1 MNFFSAIGEFISLV
15 FGNWIGSLI
24 GLGVGIVISLIL
36 GTKVFKGPVLGSIV
50 GFFLCLLL
58 MVAGASI
65 QYAVTPKPKVDA
77 DILNPEEVIQE
88 LDKEFEDSYK
98 NTNGLTYPEY
108 QDAQNDDACP
118 TSTDFVLE
126 MDVVDYGDFINFVY
140 KDNNNKYRNVT
151 FIINADKVYID
162 GLFDAV
168 VYFPVEYKTA
178 LFGAVTYDHYIA
190 FNNPKWNTI
199 WQNFGYYP
207 KFREQDRIGEHCWG
221 IGELFADTYINQVSL
236 STNNASKYCSG
247 YYTMPIIGY
256 LAVNSETLKS
266 ATKFLPDYVSTYFNR
281 FMDGEAELLGFA
293 DEMYSK
299 VNTFYTY
306 LFKAVQEMRYNES
319 ATIDTTDFICKVI
332 PEAER
337 ENYPVSE
344 SYKEKYPEI
353 EYYSV
358 YRCNTAV
365 KLTYKKGNE
374 TIDATDYQVD
384 FVEEEEKSEDTA
396 PEDTEA
402 PTYKSLLNIKLNNA
416 NSADITEID
425 FVENPVVISINN
437 VELNFNK
444 IYTFDALAEIQSGFE
459 MLLEKGQ
466 TYNFTIV
473 SNALIFD
480 KTQGSFEL
488 KYDEANL
495 TFDYTYSNG
504 YINYGVTL
512 APIGT
517 VDISIID
524 LVSNPVV
531 IILSNAENTYTF
543 EFNDNSQLN
552 SVISQDIKF
561 GTYAY
566 TITSNQ
572 LLFGTTDGY
581 LSVNTANRQCIFNYV
596 LNAEDS
602 IQTKLNITNY
612 SVANNLHLHG
622 ESSVNSAIYEYFNSM
637 FTAEVNIYDSTGYK
651 LIKTIVDAPI
661 QFITLDGGAPKCV
674 ELDLNNGEEYLM
686 QIKFTSSESSSLVL
700 LTEVESFT
708 YDAST
713 GVDVEIVIG

>member
-1 MNFFSAIGEFISLV
+1 MNFFNAIGEFISLI
-15 FGNWIGSLI
+15 FSNWLGSII
-24 GLGVGIVISLIL
+24 GLFVGVIISLIL

-65 QYAVTPKPKVDA
+65 QYAVKPKPKVDA

-108 QDAQNDDACP
+108 EDAQNDDACP

-126 MDVVDYGDFINFVY
+126 MDAVDYGDFINFVY

-151 FIINADKVYID
+151 FIINADNVYID

-168 VYFPVEYKTA
+168 VYFPVEYETA
-178 LFGAVTYDHYIA
+178 LMFTYGHTINFDA
-190 FNNPKWNTI
+190 PEWNSLL
-199 WQNFGYYP
+199 QDMGCYP
-207 KFREQDRIGEHCWG
+207 EFREQNRIGERCWG
-221 IGELFADTYINQVSL
+221 IGKMFADKYINLASI
-236 STNNASKYCSG
+236 STNDASKFCTG
-247 YYTMPIIGY
+247 YYTMPVIGY
-256 LAVNSETLKS
+256 MEVNKKTQEACIEYLA
-266 ATKFLPDYVSTYFNR
+266 DYTSTYFNR
-281 FMDGEAELLGFA
+281 FMDGEAELLGFS
-293 DEMYSK
+293 DEMYAK

-319 ATIDTTDFICKVI
+319 ATIDTTDFVCKVI

-344 SYKEKYPEI
+344 SYKEKHPEI

-374 TIDATDYQVD
+374 IIEANDYQEE

-402 PTYKSLLNIKLNNA
+402 PTYKSLLNIKLNNVD
-416 NSADITEID
+416 SVDIEEVD
-425 FVENPVVISINN
+425 FIESPVNITISNA
-437 VELNFNK
+437 ELNFNK
-444 IYTFDALAEIQSGFE
+444 TYIFDSLIEIQSGLQ
-459 MLLEKGQ
+459 MILEKGY
-466 TYNFTIV
+466 TYAFSIA

-495 TFDYTYSNG
+495 SFNYTYSNG
-504 YINYGVTL
+504 YINYSVCL

-517 VDISIID
+517 VDTSIID

-531 IILSNAENTYTF
+531 ITLSNAENTYIF
-543 EFNDNSQLN
+543 EFNDTSLLN
-552 SVISQDIKF
+552 SVLTKDIKAD
-561 GTYAY
+561 TYAY
-566 TITSNQ
+566 TISSNQ
-572 LLFGTTDGY
+572 LIFGTTSGY
-581 LSVNTANRQCIFNYV
+581 VNVSTTDRQCIFNYV

-622 ESSVNSAIYEYFNSM
+622 ESSVYTAIYEYFNSM

-686 QIKFTSSESSSLVL
+686 QIKFTSLESSSLVL
-700 LTEVESFT
+700 LTEVQSFT

-713 GVDVEIVIG
+713 GVDVEIVIE